1 LAQWSLDLGRIA
13 KIGGFP
19 LDLALGA
26 APIRIAVSQ
35 FRGDSVNSSAQFLN
49 PAEAARR
56 LGVSAKALRLY
67 EARGLIA
74 PVRTAAG
81 WRAYGPDEM
90 ARVAEIAALRELGLS
105 LAQVARVLD
114 GDSKSLEPAL
124 AAHQAALEGR
134 VHQLA
139 GAVDKVRRLRADL
152 AGGRAPA
159 PSELARLLKPASSF
173 SVAFELAFDLAFD
186 LPWPWGG
193 ERFELQDIRA
203 LNYII
208 GPLGSG
214 KTQLAK
220 RIAETLPGAAFLG
233 LDRLADGGASA
244 KAHLARDP
252 ALKSRVDQTLAW
264 LVEDGATISE
274 ALVCLL
280 AGLETEGPTVLVIDM
295 LEQGL
300 DKATQ
305 EALIARLRRR
315 GSGCPPLF
323 FLTRSSS
330 ILDLDAVGNDE
341 SIILCPANHSPP
353 TNVRPY
359 PGSPGFEAVATCL
372 ASPEVRART
381 EGVIAWRPQVA

>member
-1 LAQWSLDLGRIA
+1 M
-13 KIGGFP
+13 
-19 LDLALGA
+19 
-26 APIRIAVSQ
+26 
-35 FRGDSVNSSAQFLN
+35 NSSAQFLS
-49 PAEAARR
+49 PSEAARR
-56 LGVSAKALRLY
+56 LGVSVKALRLY
-67 EARGLIA
+67 EQRGLIA
-74 PVRTAAG
+74 PARTAAG

-90 ARVAEIAALRELGLS
+90 ARVAEIVALRELGLS
-105 LAQVARVLD
+105 LSQVARVIG
-114 GDSKSLEPAL
+114 GDSESLEPAL
-124 AAHQAALEGR
+124 AAHQTALEGR
-134 VHQLA
+134 VHQLVD
-139 GAVDKVRRLRADL
+139 AVDKVRRLRSDL

-159 PSELARLLKPASSF
+159 ACELADLLRPASNF
-173 SVAFELAFDLAFD
+173 NVVFD

-193 ERFELQDIRA
+193 ERFELHDVRS

-220 RIAETLPGAAFLG
+220 RIAETVPGAAFLG
-233 LDRLADGGASA
+233 LDRLVHGDAAGA
-244 KAHLARDP
+244 LLDRDP
-252 ALKSRVDQTLAW
+252 ALKSRVEATLAW
-264 LVEDGATISE
+264 LVEDGATASDDLI
-274 ALVCLL
+274 CLL
-280 AGLETEGPTVLVIDM
+280 AGLEAEGPTVLVIDM

-300 DKATQ
+300 DKVTQ

-315 GSGCPPLF
+315 GSQCRPLF

-330 ILDLDAVGNDE
+330 ILYLDAVGDDE

-359 PGSPGFEAVATCL
+359 PGFPGFEAVATCL